1 MRVRGDT
8 DDQDF
13 TRAPIEIPDNETSRR
28 MNASQTPFLSSLL
41 VSEARFQRQ
50 LGIVSP
56 EQLAFPIVVIGAG
69 AIGSATV
76 VTLAKMGCADITVWD
91 DDTLEEHN
99 IPNQLCKPS
108 MVGQPKVE
116 ALRELTLELMELAV
130 KAENRR
136 YRGQKLRGLVVA
148 AVDSMDARQV
158 IWKRVKLD
166 ADVPLLIDARMGAEF
181 ARLYAV
187 HPCDPDETDFYESNL
202 YSSAQAER
210 LPCSARSII
219 YCPTVVAGLVA
230 LFIKQ
235 HAISKSFARELLLDL
250 RSLRPYLNPS
260 AT

>member
-1 MRVRGDT
+1 M
-8 DDQDF
+8 
-13 TRAPIEIPDNETSRR
+13 
-28 MNASQTPFLSSLL
+28 L
-41 VSEARFQRQ
+41 VGEARFQRQ
-50 LGIVSP
+50 LDIVSP

-76 VTLAKMGCADITVWD
+76 IALAKMGCSDITVWD
-91 DDTLEEHN
+91 DDILEGHN

-116 ALRELTLELMELAV
+116 ALKELTLELTEVAI

-136 YRGQKLRGLVVA
+136 YRGQKLRGLVIA

-166 ADVPLLIDARMGAEF
+166 VDVPLLIDARMGAEF
-181 ARLYAV
+181 ARLYAT
-187 HPCDPDETDFYESNL
+187 HPCRPEEIDFHEANL

-219 YCPTVVAGLVA
+219 YCPTVVAGFIALLV
-230 LFIKQ
+230 KQ
-235 HAISKSFARELLLDL
+235 HAIGKSLPRELLLDL
-250 RSLRPYLNPS
+250 PS
-260 AT
+260 FTLSVNHESPIPT